1 MLVTTKDKL
10 AQNRALYVD
19 VIKGDIAAT
28 SWMYDPKNLDE
39 AAKTGQITGDSLAV
53 SKSALTHYLGIKW
66 WNVNAS
72 GLTVQ
77 RITRTLGEYL
87 KLGAIPPGGNSLTYK
102 TMTDTSLWKDA
113 WAAVGKQY
121 AVPKARIAGLATANT

>member
-1 MLVTTKDKL
+1 
-10 AQNRALYVD
+10 QNRALYVD
-19 VIKGDIAAT
+19 VIKGDIAAM
-28 SWMYDPKNLDE
+28 SWMYDPKNLDA

-53 SKSALTHYLGIKW
+53 SKSAVTHDLGIKW

-72 GLTVQ
+72 GLPGQ
-77 RITRTLGEYL
+77 RITRTLGEHL
-87 KLGAIPPGGNSLTYK
+87 KLGASPPGGNSLTYK

-121 AVPKARIAGLATANT
+121 AVPKTRIAALATANT